1 VNPGD
6 GADHT
11 WYECQTGDMAIPGW
25 AWIYEPDSAL
35 VCVVDHPM
43 TRVIS
48 ILDCNE
54 GLDEPSEVPFCA
66 GISGL
71 MGGDP
76 CGGGRGD
83 GGDGEGG
90 EGPPPVRIARVIEVT
105 DGSTIYMQPVWSPD
119 GRKLAFSRDPQFTG
133 LYVRNAD
140 GSGPIQEVSSADYAG
155 YKPVWTSDSRGL
167 VLRTRTGIVG
177 QSITRV
183 DVETGEVTT
192 LVERAAHPGQPERNA
207 YGDVTVDVDG
217 EMKVLDTKTGG
228 LEDLDEYYS
237 AEQLSSLDVRLE
249 IDYRNRRMWIVEGNG
264 TSRVEFPHQVVLA
277 SLSPTR
283 DRVAFG
289 KADPNLYVSNLDGSG
304 VVSLGPGERWDWS
317 PDGKR
322 LVYVGAIQQGD
333 GATIASELF
342 VANTD
347 GSGVEQISDTPNV
360 VEDFPVWAP
369 DGMRIAYSTHRAGKI
384 CVAVLEAVE

>member
-1 VNPGD
+1 MPKRFGLTACAVL
-6 GADHT
+6 
-11 WYECQTGDMAIPGW
+11 
-25 AWIYEPDSAL
+25 AL
-35 VCVVDHPM
+35 
-43 TRVIS
+43 
-48 ILDCNE
+48 
-54 GLDEPSEVPFCA
+54 
-66 GISGL
+66 
-71 MGGDP
+71 GGS
-76 CGGGRGD
+76 CL
-83 GGDGEGG
+83 GG
-90 EGPPPVRIARVIEVT
+90 ENPAAEAAGGPPRLTIASVIEVT

-119 GRKLAFSRDPQFTG
+119 GKKLAFTRSGFTG
-133 LYVRNAD
+133 LYVRNSD
-140 GSGPIQEVSSADYAG
+140 GSGPIQEINSAEYSG
-155 YKPVWTSDSRGL
+155 YKPVWTSDSKGL
-167 VLRTRTGIVG
+167 VIRTRTGIVG

-192 LVERAAHPGQPERNA
+192 LAERAAHPGQPERNA

-249 IDYRNRRMWIVEGNG
+249 IDYRDRRMWIVEGNG
-264 TSRVEFPHQVVLA
+264 TNRVEFPHQVLLA

-304 VVSLGPGERWDWS
+304 LVSLGPGERWDWS

-322 LVYVGAIQQGD
+322 LVYMGAIQQGD
-333 GATIASELF
+333 GATIASGLF

-347 GSGVEQISDTPNV
+347 GSGVVQISDTPDI
-360 VEDFPVWAP
+360 VEMFPSWSP
-369 DGMRIAYSTHRAGKI
+369 DGTRIAYSTHRAGKI
-384 CVAVLEAVE
+384 CVAVLEAVQ